1 MIRQVIVMN
10 KPLPQ
15 LPQPR
20 LQRKAKDGSTFGTT
34 TKINDSAGNKV
45 SIPGG
50 FKVSA
55 DSANNV
61 TDGVVIED
69 NLGNQFVWIPV
80 RNESEI
86 VINTRLPT
94 W

>member
-1 MIRQVIVMN
+1 MQIL
-10 KPLPQ
+10 KGGDL
-15 LPQPR
+15 
-20 LQRKAKDGSTFGTT
+20 FGTT
-34 TKINDSAGNKV
+34 TQIKDSSGNKV

-55 DSANNV
+55 DSADNV
-61 TDGVVIED
+61 ANGVVIED

-86 VINTRLPT
+86 AINKRLPT